1 MKILKEN
8 NVEFQI
14 MDYLKNP
21 PTVKLLKKLSHLM
34 DLSPKDFIR
43 KKEAVFKELNLAHHL
58 EDNDYLFERMHE
70 NPKLIERPIAYNDE
84 KAVLGRPPEKV
95 MTII

>member
-1 MKILKEN
+1 MKILKDN

-21 PTVKLLKKLSHLM
+21 PSVELLKKLSHLM

-43 KKEAVFKELNLAHHL
+43 KKEAVFKELGLANHL

-70 NPKLIERPIAYNDE
+70 NPKLIERPIAFNNE